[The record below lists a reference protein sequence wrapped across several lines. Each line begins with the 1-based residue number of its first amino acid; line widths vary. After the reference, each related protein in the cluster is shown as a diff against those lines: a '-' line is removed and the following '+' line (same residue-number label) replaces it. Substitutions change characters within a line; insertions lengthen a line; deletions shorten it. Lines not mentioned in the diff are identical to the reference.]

1 MEKKKVYGFLEQA
14 FIYALIL
21 LIANG
26 IASISPIP
34 LPPSLIGMVLLFLA
48 LCLNIIKL
56 EQVEGLGNNLSK
68 IISFLFVPSGI
79 SLITSLDIMAKYGV
93 QIMSLIFIGILVL
106 FVTIGYSSTLLL
118 KVRESFK
125 SGKGVEAKTRVES
138 VKEVL

>member
-79 SLITSLDIMAKYGV
+79 SLITSLDIMAK
-93 QIMSLIFIGILVL
+93 
-106 FVTIGYSSTLLL
+106 
-118 KVRESFK
+118 
-125 SGKGVEAKTRVES
+125 
-138 VKEVL
+138 